1 MWNSL
6 SLNTTTWSQILQF
19 QNHIS
24 TSCWWLEVEADKL
37 GRVWNIY
44 FTEFSWLHIH
54 VGNTPEWGK
63 LNLKIERNLSTS
75 DSSVSNAKNA
85 HKVWTFAF
93 FSGRE
98 SSRGVLVPG
107 LQQEGLDHLDQGQD
121 EDPRREEHSKV
132 RERGETVNP
141 IFPGLFEHIS
151 RPVGGGIFSRRNEI
165 ILWCIKCTALFQ
177 IHSF

>member
-24 TSCWWLEVEADKL
+24 TSCWWLEVEADKVGESL
-37 GRVWNIY
+37 EYLFHRI
-44 FTEFSWLHIH
+44 HIH

-63 LNLKIERNLSTS
+63 LKLIKKRNLSTS

-85 HKVWTFAF
+85 PEVWTFAF

-121 EDPRREEHSKV
+121 EDPGREEHPKV
-132 RERGETVNP
+132 RKRSLLWSC
-141 IFPGLFEHIS
+141 FPW
-151 RPVGGGIFSRRNEI
+151 RWFSPKRRY
-165 ILWCIKCTALFQ
+165 
-177 IHSF
+177 

>member
-6 SLNTTTWSQILQF
+6 SLNTKTRSQILQF

-63 LNLKIERNLSTS
+63 LNLKIKRNLSTS

-121 EDPRREEHSKV
+121 EDPGREEHPKV
-132 RERGETVNP
+132 RERGKTVC
-141 IFPGLFEHIS
+141 PGLFEHI
-151 RPVGGGIFSRRNEI
+151 
-165 ILWCIKCTALFQ
+165 
-177 IHSF
+177 

>member
-6 SLNTTTWSQILQF
+6 SLNTTTRSQILQF

-44 FTEFSWLHIH
+44 FTEFSCWQH
-54 VGNTPEWGK
+54 TWMRK
-63 LNLKIERNLSTS
+63 LNLKIKRNHSTS

-107 LQQEGLDHLDQGQD
+107 LQQEGLNHLDQGQD
-121 EDPRREEHSKV
+121 EDPGREEHPKV
-132 RERGETVNP
+132 R
-141 IFPGLFEHIS
+141 
-151 RPVGGGIFSRRNEI
+151 RRS
-165 ILWCIKCTALFQ
+165 ILWSCLLWCEDGSVPKEDTNWRCKILLYP
-177 IHSF
+177 